1 MTLRRSA
8 FLASTAASVAAPN
21 ISRAQA
27 LPKIRLAGTASQ
39 DIIGAL
45 YGIHGGVFRKYGVD
59 VEYRYMNGGAAIL
72 AAVAGGALEI
82 GKVAIFDIIR
92 AHAKGIPILVEA
104 PSEIYRAEAPDAALV
119 VAKDSP
125 VRKAADLNGQ
135 TLSSP
140 GLGDFFAVASM
151 AWMDANGGDSK
162 TVKFV
167 ELPGRAV
174 VAAIASG
181 RVVAGNLAEP
191 ILNDAI
197 GSGACRILGYQM
209 NVFGKQYCATAYIT
223 TTAFAQQNADT
234 LARFRKAL
242 SEAATYANAH
252 RAEMIPII
260 AETTNVDPKQIAAMA
275 PSMAGTSAQL
285 HDARMF
291 QPVIDEAV
299 KYKVIEKGFPYTELI
314 DPAAL
319 TG

>member
-1 MTLRRSA
+1 
-8 FLASTAASVAAPN
+8 VV
-21 ISRAQA
+21 
-27 LPKIRLAGTASQ
+27 
-39 DIIGAL
+39 
-45 YGIHGGVFRKYGVD
+45 GGS
-59 VEYRYMNGGAAIL
+59 
-72 AAVAGGALEI
+72 LEN

-92 AHAKGIPILVEA
+92 AHARGVPIIVEA
-104 PSEIYRAEAPDAALV
+104 PSEIYRADEPDAALV

-125 VRKAADLNGQ
+125 IRKAADLNGQ

-151 AWMDANGGDSK
+151 AWIDANGGDSR

-167 ELPGRAV
+167 ELPGRAT
-174 VAAIASG
+174 VAAVASG

-197 GSGACRILGYQM
+197 EGGTCRILGYQM
-209 NVFGKQYCATAYIT
+209 SVFGKQYVATAYIT
-223 TTAFAQQNADT
+223 TTTYAAQNADT
-234 LARFRKAL
+234 LARFRKGL

-260 AETTNVDPKQIAAMA
+260 AQTTNVDPKQIAAMP
-275 PSMAGTSAQL
+275 PSMAGTVAQL

-291 QPVIDEAV
+291 QPIIDEAV
-299 KYKVIEKGFPYTELI
+299 KYKVIDKGFPYTQLI

-319 TG
+319 AS